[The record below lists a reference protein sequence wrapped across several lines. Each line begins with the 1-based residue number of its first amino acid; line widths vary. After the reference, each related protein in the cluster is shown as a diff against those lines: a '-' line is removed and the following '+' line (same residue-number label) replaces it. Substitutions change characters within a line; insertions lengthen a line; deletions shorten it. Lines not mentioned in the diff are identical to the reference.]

1 MDHDSSAP
9 KSEVLASVRRHRI
22 DGVVVLSVSGE
33 VDLANAPSLRAH
45 LKAAIETAEN
55 LVVVNLKD
63 LKYIDSSGIKAL
75 LDAHGTFAPRGRS
88 IVLAAVSPMV
98 QRVWEILRLEQV
110 IPVFPTVATAVESFH
125 RDNGAAGR

>member
-1 MDHDSSAP
+1 MDHNPGST
-9 KSEVLASVRRHRI
+9 KSDVLTSVQRRL
-22 DGVVVLSVSGE
+22 DGAVVLSVSGE

-45 LKAAIETAEN
+45 LKTAIETAEH
-55 LVVVNLKD
+55 LVVVDLKD

-75 LDAHGTFAPRGRS
+75 LDAHSTFAHGGRP

-98 QRVWEILRLEQV
+98 QRVLEILRLEQV
-110 IPVFPTVATAVESFH
+110 IPVFPTVEKAVESFH

>member
-1 MDHDSSAP
+1 MAHNLSSP

-45 LKAAIETAEN
+45 LKTAIETADF
-55 LVVVNLKD
+55 VVVDLKD